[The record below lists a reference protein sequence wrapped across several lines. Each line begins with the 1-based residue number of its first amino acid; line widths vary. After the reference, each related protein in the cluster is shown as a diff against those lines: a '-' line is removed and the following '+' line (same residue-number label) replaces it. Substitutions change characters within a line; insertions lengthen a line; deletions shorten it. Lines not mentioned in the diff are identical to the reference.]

1 VPAEIVAKLN
11 REIGAIALLPEV
23 QKKLAADGV
32 EPAVPN
38 TPAECRTMFE
48 REFARLEKFFRTS
61 GIKP

>member
-1 VPAEIVAKLN
+1 
-11 REIGAIALLPEV
+11 LLPEV